1 MERFA
6 RSVWIIWIVKSPVDN
21 SCLTEIDV
29 YVLDRADYNTLYDF
43 TELDE
48 GLKKR
53 IMKVEIKN

>member
-1 MERFA
+1 M
-6 RSVWIIWIVKSPVDN
+6 DN
-21 SCLTEIDV
+21 SCLTEIDIYILV
-29 YVLDRADYNTLYDF
+29 SADYNTLYDF